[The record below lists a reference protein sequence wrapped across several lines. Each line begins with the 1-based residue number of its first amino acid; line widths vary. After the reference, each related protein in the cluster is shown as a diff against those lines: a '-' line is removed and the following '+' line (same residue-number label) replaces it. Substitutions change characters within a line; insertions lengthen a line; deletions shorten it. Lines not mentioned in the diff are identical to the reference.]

1 MKIKWNFDYS
11 LTFPA
16 LRNVIEISS
25 GKFGWVSVLKHCHQN
40 PVFLLLGFTFIWVG
54 FILRKVCLLMS
65 RPPSPQPPRPAPTSH
80 LTRGVTL
87 TEREDLFL
95 MLQWKSQGTLSLA
108 QLGSYVP
115 PSPNHRG
122 QGRWATLIDQAQI
135 MCSAQELGARESL
148 TWNRCHWERE
158 NVGSFRST
166 VTKRQE
172 NWCWADK

>member
-25 GKFGWVSVLKHCHQN
+25 GKFGWVSVLKRCHQN

-115 PSPNHRG
+115 PLLSALRVLSSAYLRLLIFLPKILISACASSSPALA
-122 QGRWATLIDQAQI
+122 WCPLI
-135 MCSAQELGARESL
+135 
-148 TWNRCHWERE
+148 
-158 NVGSFRST
+158 
-166 VTKRQE
+166 
-172 NWCWADK
+172 